1 MSGLIS
7 ATPGVYN
14 NRYGQDSNALYA
26 SPFADVPR
34 PEIVVCVY
42 TDYDDSYTTAWPTS
56 RIMGGFSPV
65 SLSGI
70 LYDDPWDVYTRE
82 ADWTGH
88 NGWQTISGITRDT
101 NSAALGSC
109 QVLLF
114 RTADKLL
121 MDEKTSDP
129 NSGAYNV
136 YTSDTGNHF
145 VVTYKAGAPDMSGTS
160 VNTLVGV

>member
-1 MSGLIS
+1 MSHLLTR
-7 ATPGVYN
+7 TPGIDW
-14 NRYGQDSNALYA
+14 RYAADNILYA

-42 TDYDDSYTTAWPTS
+42 TDYDDSYATAWPTS
-56 RIMGGFSPV
+56 RIAGGFSPMGLGGV
-65 SLSGI
+65 LAQDS
-70 LYDDPWDVYTRE
+70 WDAYTRE
-82 ADWTGH
+82 ANWTGH
-88 NGWQTISGITRDT
+88 KGWKTISGVTRDT
-101 NSAALGSC
+101 NSAVLPSC

-114 RTADKLL
+114 RTSDKLL

-129 NSGAYNV
+129 NTGEYSV

-145 VVTYKAGAPDMSGTS
+145 VNWYKAGAPDRAGTS